1 MQSPHLCSALCVQF
15 LLEQGLL
22 FCDNGKVLL
31 QSVQTIVEFVESL
44 SPLDVLLLSF
54 TSASGSDLIGL
65 RVTSASGSDLIA
77 TVGLIVSPISVLWL
91 RVTSASGS
99 DLIATCGLVVIS
111 ASGSDLIAT
120 FGLVV
125 IFFCL

>member
-44 SPLDVLLLSF
+44 SPLDVLLLS
-54 TSASGSDLIGL
+54 
-65 RVTSASGSDLIA
+65 VTSASGSDLIA

-99 DLIATCGLVVIS
+99 DLIATFGLIATFDLVVIS

>member
-44 SPLDVLLLSF
+44 SPLDVLMLS
-54 TSASGSDLIGL
+54 
-65 RVTSASGSDLIA
+65 VTSASGSDLIA

-99 DLIATCGLVVIS
+99 DLIATFGLVVIS